1 MLTLLYPSSVPAASV
16 RDYLQTFLS
25 DRRRFHSRRLLI
37 LLALLPPTAA
47 LCILPG
53 PNPFLALW
61 AFRAM
66 GHWQAR
72 DGAKQMQL
80 MLQEADADA
89 EAQLRAD
96 PEAGAVPSA
105 STANAAAAGR
115 ESSAGDVT
123 GATPPVHFEL
133 LAYDAEGGETLP
145 SLEQVCSQLEL
156 DQKAVETIIARWK
169 ID

>member
-1 MLTLLYPSSVPAASV
+1 
-16 RDYLQTFLS
+16 
-25 DRRRFHSRRLLI
+25 LI

-72 DGAKQMQL
+72 DGAKQMQM
-80 MLQEADADA
+80 MLREAEAEV
-89 EAQLRAD
+89 EAQLRVD
-96 PEAGAVPSA
+96 
-105 STANAAAAGR
+105 STAAACR
-115 ESSAGDVT
+115 EPSSGDVT
-123 GATPPVHFEL
+123 GATPPVHLEF
-133 LAYDAEGGETLP
+133 LAYDAEGGETPP
-145 SLEQVCSQLEL
+145 SLEQVCSRLEL

>member
-1 MLTLLYPSSVPAASV
+1 MLTLLYPSSLPAASV

-53 PNPFLALW
+53 PNPLLALW

-72 DGAKQMQL
+72 DGAKQL
-80 MLQEADADA
+80 
-89 EAQLRAD
+89 QLRPTID
-96 PEAGAVPSA
+96 YMLNSQLNLQLYYSQTITTPRAG
-105 STANAAAAGR
+105 NAFR
-115 ESSAGDVT
+115 N
-123 GATPPVHFEL
+123 ATT
-133 LAYDAEGGETLP
+133 EGGI
-145 SLEQVCSQLEL
+145 QLRYSFT
-156 DQKAVETIIARWK
+156 Q
-169 ID
+169 